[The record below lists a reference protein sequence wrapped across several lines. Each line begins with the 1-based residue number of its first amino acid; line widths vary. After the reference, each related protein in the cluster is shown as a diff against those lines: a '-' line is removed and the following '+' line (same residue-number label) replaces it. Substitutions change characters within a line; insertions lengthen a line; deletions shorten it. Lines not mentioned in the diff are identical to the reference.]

1 MVFLLDF
8 FLIAEAENY
17 KFCNGL
23 QSRATNYMRFIH
35 RVCYWLN
42 DRVTK
47 DSCITFW
54 YPFIFLVL
62 PGLVSDF

>member
-23 QSRATNYMRFIH
+23 QPRATNYMRFIH
-35 RVCYWLN
+35 
-42 DRVTK
+42 
-47 DSCITFW
+47 
-54 YPFIFLVL
+54 
-62 PGLVSDF
+62 

>member
-17 KFCNGL
+17 KFCDGL

-35 RVCYWLN
+35 
-42 DRVTK
+42 
-47 DSCITFW
+47 
-54 YPFIFLVL
+54 
-62 PGLVSDF
+62 